1 MYPCKNKPSHT
12 IIINFKLKY
21 FVSYNH
27 FKGIPVSSRNNSIIA
42 LKIPE
47 KKVDRL
53 KFKLWA
59 KGYVS
64 VYPFRKKNSFNM
76 LSF

>member
-21 FVSYNH
+21 FISIVSNLNYS
-27 FKGIPVSSRNNSIIA
+27 VSSRDNSIIA
-42 LKIPE
+42 FKIPE
-47 KKVDRL
+47 KKVDCL
-53 KFKLWA
+53 KFKLWS

>member
-1 MYPCKNKPSHT
+1 MCPCKNKPSHI

-21 FVSYNH
+21 FISHDY
-27 FKGIPVSSRNNSIIA
+27 FKGIPVSSRDNSIIA
-42 LKIPE
+42 FKIPE
-47 KKVDRL
+47 KKVDCL
-53 KFKLWA
+53 KFKLWN

-64 VYPFRKKNSFNM
+64 VYPFRKKNYFNM

>member
-1 MYPCKNKPSHT
+1 MYPCKDKPLHT

-21 FVSYNH
+21 FISYDYFIGFSVSL
-27 FKGIPVSSRNNSIIA
+27 RNNSIIA

-47 KKVDRL
+47 EKVDCF
-53 KFKLWA
+53 KFKLWS

-64 VYPFRKKNSFNM
+64 VYPFRKKN
-76 LSF
+76 